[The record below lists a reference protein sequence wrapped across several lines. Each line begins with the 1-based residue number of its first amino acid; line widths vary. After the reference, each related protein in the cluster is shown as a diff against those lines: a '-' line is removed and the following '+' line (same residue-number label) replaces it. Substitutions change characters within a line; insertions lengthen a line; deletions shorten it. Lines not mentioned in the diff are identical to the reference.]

1 MKSNNFRD
9 LLTVTKFTMRDMLG
23 RKSFRISTII
33 IVVLIV
39 LGFNVPN
46 FINSINGG
54 DFSDTMILSDPEN
67 LYNGALDSLNQAE
80 DSLGYKFDISSLNA
94 DEIKAKV
101 NDGEVS
107 SAIIINRGT
116 ENNINLNY
124 IVKNSATAIPPT
136 AVLDTL
142 NSLYVNLQIQ
152 KLNLSAEQLAKI
164 SPEFQVNIE
173 QTEDQEVGGN
183 IFVMILLSCVLFFA
197 IYFCAYQVSSSITIE
212 KTSKIMETLVTSTNP
227 RTIVLGKTIGIGLV
241 GLMQI
246 VLFAIVAIISAYSF
260 LNAELLENLFDMS
273 SFTPYLAI
281 IMIIYFILG
290 YFAYALMYA
299 LTGSTVSK
307 PEDIQSAN
315 TPIAIITM
323 IGFYLAYFTLTDPTG
338 NLNLFAALLPISSP
352 FCMPLR
358 VMMGIASG
366 WEVAFSIIILVAACA
381 IIAHIA
387 IKIYSNAILNYG
399 TKMSLK
405 DIIRT
410 YKEK

>member
-183 IFVMILLSCVLFFA
+183 IFVMMLLSCVLFFA